1 MPVLCFSPDT
11 ALTSSGQALSGPIS
25 RQGHPAALL
34 CTPEHPPRHLDQHTP
49 AARGTLKTEQSQRP
63 PPMVAPLPGPQ
74 HGSRIGSDSFWAREA
89 VQPPAQPWGL
99 TTRPRQAPVPEQPS
113 CILIPW
119 HRCVSPAPALPSALL
134 PVTSRRSTQWGSNPT
149 GSPSARE
156 ASSCLQVLY
165 PNNFQSLVLSLPLC
179 LQGSPTGKASA
190 LSPQQRQGH
199 VTSPGPPGPFATAE
213 HTQILPGKPG
223 FGSGALLHRGRIIWR
238 SLRKEA
244 KALKKLPLPGLAGA
258 AGERQAQAVP
268 SARANAGREGSCPRH
283 RGRDVLEGQSKGAG
297 RAGRLGR
304 GCQAG
309 GCRGE
314 QWDGDPHPPIP
325 AGSLCPH
332 RAVGAGAGGEMQT
345 SSGEGEGNGMFSSHT
360 LSLGIAIT

>member
-11 ALTSSGQALSGPIS
+11 ALDPRDKHFQAPSLGRGI
-25 RQGHPAALL
+25 LL
-34 CTPEHPPRHLDQHTP
+34 PSCAPQSTPPRHLDQHTP

-74 HGSRIGSDSFWAREA
+74 HGSRIGSESFWAREG
-89 VQPPAQPWGL
+89 VQPPAQPWAL

-134 PVTSRRSTQWGSNPT
+134 PVTGRRSTQWGSNPT

-165 PNNFQSLVLSLPLC
+165 PNNFQSLALSLLLC

-190 LSPQQRQGH
+190 PINVEQQQGH
-199 VTSPGPPGPFATAE
+199 ITSPGPLGPFLTAE

-268 SARANAGREGSCPRH
+268 SARANAGREGGCPRH
-283 RGRDVLEGQSKGAG
+283 RGRDVPEGQSKG
-297 RAGRLGR
+297 AGRLGR

-314 QWDGDPHPPIP
+314 QWDGDPHLPIP

-332 RAVGAGAGGEMQT
+332 RAAGAGAGGEMQS